1 MWVEVVG
8 RVFHQNQ
15 FSVPLQWREF
25 RSQKFFSSTLLRNA
39 LCIGPQR
46 FCNDWLGVSLIDSMN
61 GGKLLTA
68 NLIFSSEAI
77 SCLCCSSRDTVSF
90 SWLSGGLSLKK
101 AAFVHPCGVYPAP
114 PLTKSCLARNLCCG
128 HTVYWIGR

>member
-25 RSQKFFSSTLLRNA
+25 RSQKFFFLYTAKEA

-77 SCLCCSSRDTVSF
+77 SCLSF
-90 SWLSGGLSLKK
+90 LS
-101 AAFVHPCGVYPAP
+101 
-114 PLTKSCLARNLCCG
+114 
-128 HTVYWIGR
+128 